1 MNKRIKNKI
10 QERIWK
16 SPIVVLRKYHC
27 DVCNKDLFLQ
37 VHELYAEKT
46 LEFLKTNNVFCPM
59 CHNELKPIEQ

>member
-10 QERIWK
+10 QKKIWK
-16 SPIVVLRKYHC
+16 SPIVTLKRYYC
-27 DVCNKDLFLQ
+27 GECNHDLFLQ

-46 LEFLKTNNVFCPM
+46 LEFLKTNKVFCPI